1 MKKTAGLTGAVA
13 VLLLCVT
20 LVHCGPS
27 KEEIAQEMI
36 RQMADK
42 LNKGGV
48 QKIDDNSELMS
59 AEALPGVLVL
69 NIRLLMRG
77 SSLIKGDSP
86 FDLNLAELKRYTSR
100 GKDFDPTTGPQL
112 ESMRPVLVK
121 AACDSNAA
129 RNLLRHQ
136 ITLRY
141 TLHGG
146 EGMRIGSLDVNPGNC
161 GLQTPGT

>member
-1 MKKTAGLTGAVA
+1 MKKTAGLTGAVIA
-13 VLLLCVT
+13 FLCVT

-27 KEEIAQEMI
+27 KEEVAQEMI
-36 RQMADK
+36 RAMTDK
-42 LNKGGV
+42 INKGGP

-59 AEALPGVLVL
+59 AEALPGVLVF
-69 NIRLLMRG
+69 NVRLLMRG

-86 FDLNLAELKRYTSR
+86 LDLDLAELSGRRKENR
-100 GKDFDPTTGPQL
+100 GMQL
-112 ESMRPVLVK
+112 EDMRPLLVK

-141 TLHGG
+141 TLQGG
-146 EGMRIGSLDVNPGNC
+146 EGMRIGSIDVNPGNC